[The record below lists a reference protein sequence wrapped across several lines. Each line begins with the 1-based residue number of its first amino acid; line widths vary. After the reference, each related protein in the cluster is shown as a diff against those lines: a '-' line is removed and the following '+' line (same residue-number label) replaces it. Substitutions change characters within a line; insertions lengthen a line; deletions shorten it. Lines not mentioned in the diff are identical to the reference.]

1 MPDNFWLLP
10 LEDFLVWDSWIS
22 WEQELR
28 WAQHEWEKLLV
39 FLEMRLPS
47 QLVMAEKLTKED
59 QAQYEIWKAQYL
71 S

>member
-1 MPDNFWLLP
+1 MPDGFCLLP
-10 LEDFLVWDSWIS
+10 LEDFLVWDSWIA

-28 WAQHEWEKLLV
+28 QAQHEWDKSPA
-39 FLEMRLPS
+39 FLAMRLLP
-47 QLVMAEKLTKED
+47 QLVMAESLTKE